1 MTELTVSGGGK
12 NKDTVADAQGCTWI
26 VFLFKHFVA
35 IRNISNTPQIITLKF
50 DTSQVKTMG
59 LKLQCRHPL
68 LYKA

>member
-50 DTSQVKTMG
+50 DT
-59 LKLQCRHPL
+59 
-68 LYKA
+68 